1 MRNLLYF
8 FKKISIAY
16 ASVCV
21 CVCVLKGEGGVHYF
35 LECELSRL
43 LKLLF
48 RGGGGVGWSKPILT
62 AKLGL

>member
-1 MRNLLYF
+1 MR
-8 FKKISIAY
+8 ACVR
-16 ASVCV
+16 ACVCV

-48 RGGGGVGWSKPILT
+48 RGGGGVGWSKLILT
-62 AKLGL
+62 AKLSFVSD